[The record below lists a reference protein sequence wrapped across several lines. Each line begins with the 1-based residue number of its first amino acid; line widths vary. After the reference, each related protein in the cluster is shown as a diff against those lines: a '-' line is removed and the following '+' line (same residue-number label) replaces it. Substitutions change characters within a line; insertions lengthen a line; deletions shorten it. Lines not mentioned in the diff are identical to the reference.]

1 MRRSMKRVSGA
12 AAVLAVAAALAL
24 CGPAAYAAPAAA
36 GDTQPLPGEAQPAGG
51 ESGAQDEAAQAET
64 AQADGGQAEAAQ
76 SDGATAVSLSYS
88 AHVSNIGWMGAVAGG
103 ETAGTTGRGLPLEA
117 LRLVLSDASTG
128 EPLGSDAISVEAHV
142 SNVGWQAAVGNGGTA
157 GTTGQSRAVE
167 ALRVRLSGELSAR
180 YTVWYRVHSAEFG
193 WLGWACD
200 GADAGS
206 AGYGRAVQAVQVA
219 VLPKGDPAPGDTT
232 RPFKNRSDDPAS
244 IAIRSHTSNIGWMSP
259 VGGGSVAGTTGRG
272 LPMEA
277 LEAQL
282 GWYGHSGSI
291 ELRGHVSNVGWQ
303 QWSEGHCGTTG
314 KSQRLEAVQIRLTGE
329 AADKYDIW
337 YCAHVSGIG
346 WLDWAC
352 NGAAAGSAGKGRAI
366 EAVKVVLVEKGG
378 AAPGSSAKV
387 FIGDPDTV
395 TVSGS
400 AVSGES
406 LGFSSGQK
414 ATIGGKGAK
423 LLNSIALSVAGQTD
437 SGSVS
442 YSVMDGYSGWG
453 ASSSD
458 GGAAKAVS
466 GAPIKAIKM
475 SLSGQFA
482 ANYDIW
488 YRVCDSGNGWT
499 GWASNGQAC
508 GVSGGS
514 SGLCGIDVALVNK
527 GQSSPGSS
535 ANAFIETPGI
545 GLVSQAHVAS
555 AGWLAPVGNGE
566 TAGQTGKSRSLQ
578 ALYVATQGIDASVEV
593 SAHVANIGWQP
604 YVSGA
609 SYVGTVGKGLAIQA
623 VKLRLTG
630 NDASKYDIYYR
641 IHAADYGW
649 LGWAKNDAAAGTVGL
664 SKQAEAI
671 QIKLVAKGSSDAP
684 SSGAPAELSVPSLS
698 LRAHVSGVGWQ
709 AAVGNGGTAGTTG
722 QSRAVEAITAEV
734 SSPVSGGLSYS
745 AHVSGV
751 GWQDEVSGGAVAG
764 TTGQGRA
771 VECVKMRLTGGLSEY
786 YDVWYRA
793 YVQDYGWLGWA
804 SDGARAGTTGIGYRV
819 EALQVRVLAKGSAAP
834 GPTDGAYRDRP
845 LHPNSVVLNVPCTM
859 QNPELPTGCES
870 VALTNALNYYGFG
883 LGKTV
888 IADAYMPRSSW
899 DFVTAFWGNPH
910 SASNGNCIS
919 APGLT
924 NTANSFLISSG
935 SSLRA
940 YDVTGTGFYDLYSY
954 LEAGHPV
961 IIWST
966 IGMQNLGSCYATQA
980 YGGRVYR
987 TYTNSHTVVLR
998 GFNRSL
1004 GTVYIADSLAGY
1016 VSNSAQRIASLYSQ
1030 RGAQAVVIK

>member
-1 MRRSMKRVSGA
+1 MRRSTKRISGA

-24 CGPAAYAAPAAA
+24 CGPAAYGAPAAS
-36 GDTQPLPGEAQPAGG
+36 GDAQPLPGEAQPAGG
-51 ESGAQDEAAQAET
+51 ESGAQDEPARS
-64 AQADGGQAEAAQ
+64 EAA
-76 SDGATAVSLSYS
+76 APVSLSYS

-128 EPLGSDAISVEAHV
+128 EPLGADAISVEAHV

-193 WLGWACD
+193 WLGWVCD

-219 VLPKGDPAPGDTT
+219 VLPKGDPAPGDTAT
-232 RPFKNRSDDPAS
+232 PFVDRSSEPPSVSYRAHV
-244 IAIRSHTSNIGWMSP
+244 AGIGWQ
-259 VGGGSVAGTTGRG
+259 GSVSDGAVAGTTGQGR
-272 LPMEA
+272 A
-277 LEAQL
+277 LEAL
-282 GWYGHSGSI
+282 SGSVSWYGHGSSSL
-291 ELRGHVSNVGWQ
+291 EVRAHVSNVGWQ
-303 QWSEGHCGTTG
+303 GWTSGTAGTTG
-314 KSQRLEAVQIRLTGE
+314 RSLAVEALQFRLSGE
-329 AADKYDIW
+329 AASSYD
-337 YCAHVSGIG
+337 V
-346 WLDWAC
+346 
-352 NGAAAGSAGKGRAI
+352 
-366 EAVKVVLVEKGG
+366 
-378 AAPGSSAKV
+378 
-387 FIGDPDTV
+387 
-395 TVSGS
+395 
-400 AVSGES
+400 
-406 LGFSSGQK
+406 
-414 ATIGGKGAK
+414 
-423 LLNSIALSVAGQTD
+423 
-437 SGSVS
+437 
-442 YSVMDGYSGWG
+442 
-453 ASSSD
+453 
-458 GGAAKAVS
+458 
-466 GAPIKAIKM
+466 
-475 SLSGQFA
+475 
-482 ANYDIW
+482 W
-488 YRVCDSGNGWT
+488 YRVHCS
-499 GWASNGQAC
+499 
-508 GVSGGS
+508 
-514 SGLCGIDVALVNK
+514 
-527 GQSSPGSS
+527 
-535 ANAFIETPGI
+535 
-545 GLVSQAHVAS
+545 
-555 AGWLAPVGNGE
+555 
-566 TAGQTGKSRSLQ
+566 
-578 ALYVATQGIDASVEV
+578 
-593 SAHVANIGWQP
+593 
-604 YVSGA
+604 
-609 SYVGTVGKGLAIQA
+609 
-623 VKLRLTG
+623 
-630 NDASKYDIYYR
+630 
-641 IHAADYGW
+641 DYGW
-649 LGWAKNDAAAGTVGL
+649 LGWAKDGASAGTVGL
-664 SKQAEAI
+664 SKAVQAVQVVLVPKGGAAPGPAGGAFRGAGERLSGSSISVAGSPAGSSFSGGVLTLGSERGPVLGSVAATVDNLESDGSVCYRGLLLGSGW
-671 QIKLVAKGSSDAP
+671 QGETSSDGAQLGASGGGLQLKAVRFELSGGLAERYDVWYRSCDSARGWLGWASAGEPSGVESGASGLTAVQVALVAKGSGAPGPAEGAYVSGAASGPSLVLQGHVAERGWLPAVGGGEDVGTTGRGLALQAVRASLEGAGEGSSVSVAAHVAGIGWQDAASAPSYAGTVGQGRAVQAVRVSLSGPVSERYDVWYRVHAAGYGWLGWAKDGEAAGTEGLGVQAEALQAVLVEKGGDAP
-684 SSGAPAELSVPSLS
+684 STGDPAELSVPPLS

-709 AAVGNGGTAGTTG
+709 PAVGNGGTAGTTG
-722 QSRAVEAITAEV
+722 QSRAVEAIAAEV

-771 VECVKMRLTGGLSEY
+771 VECVKMRLTGDLSEY

-899 DFVTAFWGNPH
+899 DFVTTFWGNPH